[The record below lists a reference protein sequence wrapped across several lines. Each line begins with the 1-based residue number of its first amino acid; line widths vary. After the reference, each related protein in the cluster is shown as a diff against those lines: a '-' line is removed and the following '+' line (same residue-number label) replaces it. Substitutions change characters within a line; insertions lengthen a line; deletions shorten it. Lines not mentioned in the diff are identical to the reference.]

1 MRQLGSVHNEKTA
14 VSLGEFL
21 YVKGIKN
28 KIDSDD
34 SGSFD
39 VWVYDEEKMDEARKL
54 MDEYLKDP
62 GNPDYIKYSKQ
73 AQEQRFEE
81 KQEDKAYHKRLEAGK
96 ARFRNVMSGRLGP
109 VTKTFIALSAL
120 VFLLSGFGNNTSVI
134 HFLFITEYQTSGNMI
149 RWMGGLPEISSGQF
163 WRLITPI
170 IIHFSFI
177 HILFNM
183 MWLKDLGSQIE
194 NRHSSKYLVLFIA
207 FTAAGSNVAQ
217 YLVSGP
223 SFGGMS
229 GIVYAL
235 LGYIWIRGKF
245 DPLSGFFLERTIV
258 MLMIGWFFLCL
269 TGLVGNI
276 ANTAHAVGLVMGMTW
291 GYFAAHNANLKR
303 RM

>member
-1 MRQLGSVHNEKTA
+1 MRQLGSVDNEKTA
-14 VSLGEFL
+14 GSLSDLL
-21 YVKGIKN
+21 YMKGIKN
-28 KIDSDD
+28 KIDADGD
-34 SGSFD
+34 GAYD
-39 VWVYDEEKMDEARKL
+39 VWVYDEEKMDSARNL
-54 MDEYLKDP
+54 MDEFLK
-62 GNPDYIKYSKQ
+62 NPDNPEYIKYSQQ

-81 KQEDKAYHKRLEAGK
+81 GQENKAYHKRIEAGK
-96 ARFRNVMSGRLGP
+96 ARLRNVMSGRLGP
-109 VTKTFIALSAL
+109 VTKTFIVLSAI

-134 HFLFITEYQTSGNMI
+134 QFLFITEYETSANMI
-149 RWMGGLPEISSGQF
+149 RWMGGLPEISSGQI

-183 MWLKDLGSQIE
+183 LWLKDLGSQIE

-207 FTAAGSNVAQ
+207 ITAAGSNVLQ

-229 GIVYAL
+229 GVVYAL

-245 DPLSGFFLERTIV
+245 DPLSGFYLDRTIV

-269 TGLVGNI
+269 TGLMGNI
-276 ANTAHAVGLVMGMTW
+276 ANTAHAAGLAMGMAW
-291 GYFAAHNANLKR
+291 AYLASRNANMMRK
-303 RM
+303 M